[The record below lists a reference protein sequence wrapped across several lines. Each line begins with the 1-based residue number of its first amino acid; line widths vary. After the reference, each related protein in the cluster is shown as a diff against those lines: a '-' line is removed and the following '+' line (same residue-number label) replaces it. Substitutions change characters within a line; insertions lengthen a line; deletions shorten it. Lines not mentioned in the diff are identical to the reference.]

1 VDEQTPPGPAEGQ
14 QFAAPSTAARV
25 RHFLS
30 PGAEVLAP
38 DYGTPPEARVLRS
51 GIPFPFVIVVIPSY
65 NEEQSLQRT
74 IRSLREQTRAPDEI
88 VVIADNC
95 TDRTV
100 DIARAEGVSVWET
113 RDNLDGKAGALNQF
127 FSSFLGILDD
137 DDVVLVMDADTTLT
151 DQFIEATTETLFSP
165 SAKEIAGVGGIFLA
179 DDEDHWNLVRQLQ
192 SNEYIRYQ
200 RRLSRRHGRAL
211 VLTGTG
217 TLFRAKTLRRV
228 QQARRSGE
236 IPDLAE
242 AGGVYDI
249 SALTEDNELT
259 LSVKEL
265 GFRVVSPKACTVKT
279 AMMPTWSSLYKQRR
293 RWQRGALENL
303 IAHGINRHTAPYAL
317 RQVMTYIGVFFL
329 PFYLHTLIVALVTD
343 SDLNFFEPLWVA
355 VAVLYVAE
363 QTFSVRKGGFRAI
376 AVSLLVVPEFFLY
389 AFLDVVYVMTF
400 FGSLF
405 ATDEAWGRM
414 RHLRADT
421 YNTGGKVYGDT
432 PITSQPYTPHH
443 RHRAHGKHSYPARS
457 WRSPKR
463 LATSLH
469 GTHYARQAPALRVIE
484 IMLLIFIL
492 FGATATVVLPFVSL
506 TLAWNLIAVYVLLGA
521 LATLGRLVPVRT
533 F

>member
-1 VDEQTPPGPAEGQ
+1 MVSESASDAPKGPTSN
-14 QFAAPSTAARV
+14 APSTATRV
-25 RHFLS
+25 REFLS
-30 PGAEVLAP
+30 PGLV
-38 DYGTPPEARVLRS
+38 DTPPSTAAEHPAQVLRS
-51 GIPFPFVIVVIPSY
+51 GAPFPFVVVVIPSY
-65 NEEQSLQRT
+65 NEEQSIQRT
-74 IRSLREQTRAPDEI
+74 ILSLRDQTRIPDDI

-95 TDRTV
+95 TDDT
-100 DIARAEGVSVWET
+100 IAIAKNEGVSVWET
-113 RDNLDGKAGALNQF
+113 HGNLDGKAGALNQF
-127 FSSFLGILDD
+127 FAAFLEILDD

-151 DQFIEATTETLFSP
+151 DQFIEATAEMLFSP
-165 SAKEIAGVGGIFLA
+165 SRKEIAGVGGIFLA
-179 DDEDHWNLVRQLQ
+179 DDQDDWNLVRQLQ

-200 RRLSRRHGRAL
+200 RRLSRRQGRAL

-236 IPDLAE
+236 LPDLAQ

-279 AMMPTWSSLYKQRR
+279 AMMPTWASLYKQRR

-303 IAHGINRHTAPYAL
+303 VAHGLNRNTAPYVL
-317 RQVMTYIGVFFL
+317 RQIMTYIGVFFL
-329 PFYLHTLIVALVTD
+329 PFYFLTLTVALLTN
-343 SDLNFFEPLWVA
+343 SELNFFEPLWVA

-363 QTFSVRKGGFRAI
+363 QTFSVRKGGIRAM
-376 AVSLLVVPEFFLY
+376 AVSLLVIPEFFLY
-389 AFLDVVYVMTF
+389 VFLDVVYVGTF

-414 RHLRADT
+414 RQLRIDT
-421 YNTGGKVYGDT
+421 YNTGGKVSDDT
-432 PITSQPYTPHH
+432 PVLSQEYPPHH
-443 RHRAHGKHSYPARS
+443 RHRAHGLHTYPERN
-457 WRSPKR
+457 WKSPKR
-463 LATSLH
+463 LAASLH
-469 GTHYARQAPALRVIE
+469 GTHYARQAPVFRLVE
-484 IMLLIFIL
+484 LIL
-492 FGATATVVLPFVSL
+492 FIVIVSGMAAAIILPLVSL
-506 TLAWNLIAVYVLLGA
+506 TLAWNIIAVYVILGA